1 MISKI
6 YMSVYKK
13 KRLNVY
19 ISNEYDIYKK
29 TFEKKTI
36 KLNNKYLKSLIFFFQ
51 KTIRNP
57 TDKLDKK

>member
-1 MISKI
+1 
-6 YMSVYKK
+6 MSVYKK